1 MNEWYHFSLS
11 SKLASRPGKDAA
23 ALLFH
28 SLMRASSCASS
39 QIPTEIV
46 NKLPQFDYS
55 SLEQYLTESTEPRRS
70 RCMIIPHPKIIDI
83 INGFKGINEDV
94 ILRNRAVAKMP
105 RPPPPPSEYMT
116 SSCEK
121 HSRCHCN
128 LLSKKVDGFFNVT
141 SQ

>member
-1 MNEWYHFSLS
+1 MPIPRLPPKIPIARPKPR
-11 SKLASRPGKDAA
+11 KLQPPSTQEAQEID
-23 ALLFH
+23 LE
-28 SLMRASSCASS
+28 
-39 QIPTEIV
+39 IPTEIV